1 MMATRAPL
9 TRLRPFVAVLLCA
22 SLAGACASVP
32 LESNRAADPYAST
45 NRALR
50 GHAAIVEL
58 AGGEV
63 AAPVRHVVVGSEET
77 TWIGEDGPD
86 SAPTADVRRVIALHR
101 PSRAW
106 GWGVLAAFIGAAILI
121 DEDLAID
128 FALDVA
134 VNLAFAYME
143 SGEDLP
149 PDVGKIVYTAPTQA
163 R

>member
-1 MMATRAPL
+1 MATRAPL
-9 TRLRPFVAVLLCA
+9 THIRPFVAALLCA
-22 SLAGACASVP
+22 SLVSACASVP
-32 LESNRAADPYAST
+32 MESNGGGDPYAST

-63 AAPVRHVVVGSEET
+63 VAPARHVVVGTDET

-86 SAPTADVRRVIALHR
+86 SVPTQDVRRVIALRR
-101 PSRAW
+101 PGNGWRW
-106 GWGVLAAFIGAAILI
+106 GLLAMLLGTAILI
-121 DEDLAID
+121 DDD

-134 VNLAFAYME
+134 LDLTVNLAFAYLE
-143 SGEDLP
+143 AGEGLP
-149 PDVGKIVYTAPTQA
+149 PEVGKIVYSAPAQA